1 MIRQAKVEDIQKLI
15 PVLRDLHRN
24 SPYAYLEEDETAAKK
39 MLAFAIGSKRMFLW
53 VSELEGKIVGFLLGA
68 TDHIAFP
75 VKGQQASDIM
85 FYVQEGNDGYRLAKK
100 FLKWGWE
107 QPGVRLVG
115 LSVSSGIPRSDE
127 FIGRL
132 GLQRVGGTY
141 LQFPKENNHE

>member
-1 MIRQAKVEDIQKLI
+1 MVEDIQKLI
-15 PVLRDLHRN
+15 PVLRDLHQS
-24 SPYAYLEEDETAAKK
+24 SPYAYLEEDVNAAKK
-39 MLAFAIGSKRMFLW
+39 MMAYAIGSKRMFLW
-53 VSELEGKIVGFLLGA
+53 VSEREEKIVGFLLGA
-68 TDHIAFP
+68 VDHIAFP

-85 FYVQEGNDGYRLAKK
+85 FYVQEGNDGYRLAKT
-100 FLKWGWE
+100 FLKWGWS

-141 LQFPKENNHE
+141 LQFPQESNHE